1 MSRLEQRLERLESSA
16 SADNAPPKIIVSF
29 IEPRT
34 MRVVGRLRM
43 VAGGAVPVDEDGNDI
58 APGGERGGEP

>member
-16 SADNAPPKIIVSF
+16 CADNAPPKIIVSF
-29 IEPRT
+29 IEPGT
-34 MRVVGRLRM
+34 MRVVGRLRL

-58 APGGERGGEP
+58 APGVSYEPT